1 MRFCAR
7 LTYQDVVVSA
17 LPFHA
22 NLRGTVPVESDP
34 DAALEA
40 YVNAPHFHRAFN
52 RLTGMTPRDYRRGL
66 F

>member
-1 MRFCAR
+1 
-7 LTYQDVVVSA
+7 
-17 LPFHA
+17 
-22 NLRGTVPVESDP
+22 VPVKSDP